1 MTNNHKATCRAT
13 SNIAF
18 VKYWGR
24 TNHQLRLPMNGSI
37 SMNLAAAYTTTTVE
51 FDPNL
56 DRDQI
61 DVTSTALDEKQAA
74 RVFQHVD
81 RIREIAKTDTRVR
94 VASQNNFPMGAGI
107 ASSAS
112 AFAALTVASAHA
124 AGLSLD
130 EKQLTILARQGSG
143 SACRS
148 VPSGFVEWHYG
159 KTSEDSFAETIASP
173 DHWDIRD
180 LIAITQ
186 TEHKAVGSTKGI
198 ELVTTSPFN
207 DTRVDLAHQSMD
219 IIRQAILDRHWTQ
232 FGEETEREAIRLHMI
247 AMTSDPPVF
256 YWSPVTMRI
265 IKSVIEWR
273 NEGLETY
280 FTIDAGANVHV
291 MARGEDADQI
301 QEKLANLEGVE
312 QVIHSTV
319 GHGTQL
325 VEAHLFR

>member
-1 MTNNHKATCRAT
+1 MTNQSKATCRAM

-18 VKYWGR
+18 IKYWGR
-24 TNHQLRLPMNGSI
+24 INHQLRLPMNGSI

-51 FDPNL
+51 FDSNL
-56 DRDQI
+56 NQDQ
-61 DVTSTALDEKQAA
+61 VEVVGATLNEKQAA

-81 RIREIAKTDTRVR
+81 RIRDIADIDTRVR
-94 VASQNNFPMGAGI
+94 VVSQNNFPMGAGI

-112 AFAALTVASAHA
+112 SFAALTVASAYA
-124 AGLSLD
+124 ARLNLD

-159 KTSEDSFAETIASP
+159 ETNEDSFAETIASP

-180 LIAITQ
+180 LVAITQ

-207 DTRVDLAHQSMD
+207 DTRVSLAHQSMD
-219 IIRQAILDRHWTQ
+219 SVRQAILDRDWTR

-247 AMTSDPPVF
+247 AMTCVPPVF

-265 IKSVIEWR
+265 IKAVMEWR
-273 NEGLETY
+273 QNDLESY

-291 MARGEDADQI
+291 MARGQDADLV
-301 QEKLANLEGVE
+301 QEKLAELEGVE
-312 QVIHSTV
+312 QVIHSRV
-319 GHGTQL
+319 GDGARL
-325 VEAHLFR
+325 VETHLF

>member
-1 MTNNHKATCRAT
+1 MTNSPKATCRAT

-24 TNHQLRLPMNGSI
+24 IDHQLRLPMNGSI

-56 DRDQI
+56 DNDQI
-61 DVTSTALDEKQAA
+61 DVASTPLNQKQAA
-74 RVFQHVD
+74 RVFQQVD
-81 RIREIAKTDTRVR
+81 RIREIASVDTRVR

-112 AFAALTVASAHA
+112 AFAALTVAAAHA

-159 KTSEDSFAETIASP
+159 EVSDDSFAETIAP
-173 DHWDIRD
+173 TDHWDIRD

-186 TEHKAVGSTKGI
+186 TEHKAVGSSKGI

-207 DTRVDLAHQSMD
+207 DRRVELAHQSMD
-219 IIRQAILDRHWTQ
+219 IIRQAILDHNWTQ
-232 FGEETEREAIRLHMI
+232 FGEETEREAVRLHMI
-247 AMTSDPPVF
+247 AMTSNPPIF
-256 YWSPVTMRI
+256 YWSPVTMRL

-273 NEGLETY
+273 NDGLEIY
-280 FTIDAGANVHV
+280 FTIDAGANVHI
-291 MARGEDADQI
+291 MARGQDADKI
-301 QEKLANLEGVE
+301 QGKLANLEGVE
-312 QVIHSTV
+312 QVIHSKV
-319 GHGTQL
+319 GHGAQL
-325 VEAHLFR
+325 VETHLF

>member
-1 MTNNHKATCRAT
+1 MTDFQKATCRAT

-24 TNHQLRLPMNGSI
+24 IDHHLRLPMNGSI

-51 FDPNL
+51 FYPNL

-61 DVTSTALDEKQAA
+61 DVASTTLDEKQAA

-81 RIREIAKTDTRVR
+81 RIREIAEMDTRVR

-112 AFAALTVASAHA
+112 SFAALTVASAHA

-159 KTSEDSFAETIASP
+159 DTSDESFAETIAPP

-198 ELVTTSPFN
+198 ELVTSSPFN
-207 DTRVDLAHQSMD
+207 DTRVNLAHQSMD
-219 IIRQAILDRHWTQ
+219 MIRQAILDRNWTQ

-247 AMTSDPPVF
+247 AMTSNPPIF

-273 NEGLETY
+273 DAGLEAY

-291 MARGEDADQI
+291 IAKGEDADKI
-301 QEKLANLEGVE
+301 EANLANLEGVE
-312 QVIHSTV
+312 QVIHSKV
-319 GHGTQL
+319 GHGAQV
-325 VEAHLFR
+325 VETHLF